1 MTTKVKEENKV
12 AKEKKEDKFNP
23 SDYSCEIIL
32 EKTTFEKA
40 QDKSFPTDAFLVYYS
55 LDGKDLL
62 DVTRSSKMV
71 SVFDMYYDRYG
82 KDCVKKI
89 EFGFGTVNPGQ
100 WGYKPPER
108 KRKRKGKHE

>member
-40 QDKSFPTDAFLVYYS
+40 SDRSFPTDASLVYYS